1 MRTGEI
7 EGMEEVRNMKPL
19 RRERI
24 LQGKSIH
31 QISHKTDIDSAKISL
46 IERGLKDP
54 TPDEKRKLARV
65 LHAPIRDL
73 FPTQGAS
80 NAD

>member
-1 MRTGEI
+1 MS
-7 EGMEEVRNMKPL
+7 PL

-31 QISHKTDIDSAKISL
+31 LVSHKTGIDSSKISL
-46 IERGLKDP
+46 IERGLKVP
-54 TPDEKRKLARV
+54 TPEEKRMLARV

-80 NAD
+80 DAD